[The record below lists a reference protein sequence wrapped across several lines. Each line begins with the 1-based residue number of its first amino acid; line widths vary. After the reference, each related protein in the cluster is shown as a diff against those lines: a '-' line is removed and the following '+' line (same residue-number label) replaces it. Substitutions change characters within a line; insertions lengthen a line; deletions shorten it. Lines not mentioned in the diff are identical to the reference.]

1 LEGFEERLLERRGIR
16 LRYFAGGTGP
26 PLLLVHGFGGSA
38 WNFAELAPL
47 LAVGRRLLIPDL
59 PGHGGS
65 TALAAAPNLAAYADP
80 LAALCREE
88 GAVPVDVVGHSLGG
102 SVAVRLAVRHPGLVG
117 RLVLAAAAGIS
128 SGTRVAQAFLTT
140 FGLVQPGRVAARR
153 PEVVAHSSFLRRLV
167 FPRFSV
173 ADDRALSDRAILG
186 LLSGPGLHTDVL
198 AAVQPLVAEDPR
210 RDLDRLTAP
219 VLCLWGACDE
229 QVPMQDAFDYARR
242 LRAPL
247 RTIAGC
253 GHLLIA
259 ERPDACAHAIEDFLG
274 RPLPRHARGRT
285 VVR

>member
-1 LEGFEERLLERRGIR
+1 LEGFEERILERRGVR
-16 LRYFAGGTGP
+16 LRYFVGGTGP

-65 TALAAAPNLAAYADP
+65 TALAAAPNIAAYADP
-80 LAALCREE
+80 LAALCHEE
-88 GAVPVDVVGHSLGG
+88 AAVPVDVVGHSLGG

-140 FGLVQPGRVAARR
+140 FGLVQPGRLAARR
-153 PEVVAHSSFLRRLV
+153 PDAVARSALLRRLV

-186 LLSGPGLHTDVL
+186 LLRGPALHTDVL
-198 AAVQPLVAEDPR
+198 SAAQPLVAEDPR
-210 RDLDRLTAP
+210 PDLDRLTAP
-219 VLCLWGACDE
+219 VLCVWGARDE

-259 ERPDACAHAIEDFLG
+259 ERPDACAHAIEEFLQ
-274 RPLPRHARGRT
+274 
-285 VVR
+285 